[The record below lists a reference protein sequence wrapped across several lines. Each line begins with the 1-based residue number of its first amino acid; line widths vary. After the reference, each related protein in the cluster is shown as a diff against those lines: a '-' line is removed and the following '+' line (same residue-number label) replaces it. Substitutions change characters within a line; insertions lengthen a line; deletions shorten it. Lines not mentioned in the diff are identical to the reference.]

1 MLESM
6 NKEEVVAMLRRS
18 STGFSRGASK
28 FRGVTRHHQH
38 GKWEARI
45 GRVAG
50 NKYLVT
56 HSWHLHAK
64 RLVTR
69 GCSTWARLIP
79 KKPPPKPTTVP
90 PSNFAENASIVS
102 QR

>member
-6 NKEEVVAMLRRS
+6 KKEEVVAMLRRS

-50 NKYLVT
+50 NKYLV
-56 HSWHLHAK
+56 
-64 RLVTR
+64 
-69 GCSTWARLIP
+69 
-79 KKPPPKPTTVP
+79 PPY
-90 PSNFAENASIVS
+90 I
-102 QR
+102 

>member
-1 MLESM
+1 MSYWGLSAILNFDAENYKSESAMLQSM
-6 NKEEVVAMLRRS
+6 KKEEVVAMLRRS

-50 NKYLVT
+50 NKYLVI
-56 HSWHLHAK
+56 HLASGPLLHQPFVE
-64 RLVTR
+64 LVLR
-69 GCSTWARLIP
+69 HL
-79 KKPPPKPTTVP
+79 
-90 PSNFAENASIVS
+90 
-102 QR
+102 

>member
-1 MLESM
+1 MSDYENELDALESM

-28 FRGVTRHHQH
+28 YRGVTRHHQH

-50 NKYLVT
+50 NKYLVSPFR
-56 HSWHLHAK
+56 HS
-64 RLVTR
+64 
-69 GCSTWARLIP
+69 
-79 KKPPPKPTTVP
+79 TVF
-90 PSNFAENASIVS
+90 S
-102 QR
+102 

>member
-1 MLESM
+1 M

-28 FRGVTRHHQH
+28 YRGVTRHHQH

-50 NKYLVT
+50 NKYLVD
-56 HSWHLHAK
+56 HFGLYMGLKRS
-64 RLVTR
+64 RLVS
-69 GCSTWARLIP
+69 GD
-79 KKPPPKPTTVP
+79 
-90 PSNFAENASIVS
+90 F
-102 QR
+102 